1 MLQDKKN
8 NHTMVTIVFAHPWH
22 GSFNKAILDV
32 ITAKFDNS
40 GKPYHVID
48 LNKDNFNPAFSQEEL
63 AVYNQGKALDPL
75 IICYQQMIKESNEMI
90 FIFPNWWNTMP
101 AILKG
106 FFDKVLL
113 KDFAFNY
120 EGGFN
125 ALLDIRRTTVITTS
139 EKPSPN
145 FKEVIEKGFI
155 GDMLNPVGIRNA
167 TWLSCEGTSKGT
179 DEMRQAFLRKVEE
192 TV

>member
-1 MLQDKKN
+1 M
-8 NHTMVTIVFAHPWH
+8 TTIIFAHPWH
-22 GSFNKAILDV
+22 GSFNKAILDT
-32 ITAKFDNS
+32 ITSKFEQLN
-40 GKPYHVID
+40 KAYKVID
-48 LNKDNFNPAFSQEEL
+48 LHKNNFNPVFSEEEL

-75 IICYQQMIKESNEMI
+75 ILYYQEIIKSSSEMI

-125 ALLDIRRTTVITTS
+125 ALLEIEKTTVITTS
-139 EKPSPN
+139 EKPSPS
-145 FKEVIEKGFI
+145 FKNMIENGFI
-155 GDMLNPVGIRNA
+155 GDMLNPIGIRNA
-167 TWLSCEGTSKGT
+167 TWLSCEGTSRGT
-179 DEMRQAFLRKVEE
+179 DEMRKEFLKRVEE
-192 TV
+192 QV

>member
-1 MLQDKKN
+1 
-8 NHTMVTIVFAHPWH
+8 MVTIVFTHPWY

-32 ITAKFDNS
+32 ITAKLEREN
-40 GKPYHVID
+40 KAYNVID
-48 LNKDNFNPAFSQEEL
+48 LCKDRFNPVFSEEEL

-75 IICYQQMIKESNEMI
+75 ITRYQEIIKKSDEMV

-125 ALLDIRRTTVITTS
+125 ALLDINKTTVITTS
-139 EKPSPN
+139 EHPSPN
-145 FKEVIEKGFI
+145 FKNIIENGFI

-167 TWLSCEGTSKGT
+167 VWLSCEGTSKGT
-179 DEMRQAFLRKVEE
+179 DEMRKEFLKKVEE

>member
-1 MLQDKKN
+1 
-8 NHTMVTIVFAHPWH
+8 MVTIVFSHPWH

-32 ITAKFDNS
+32 ICSTLDKQN
-40 GKPYHVID
+40 KPYEVMD
-48 LNKDNFNPAFSQEEL
+48 LYKDKFNPVFSEEEL

-75 IICYQQMIKESNEMI
+75 ITRYQNIIKSSDEI
-90 FIFPNWWNTMP
+90 VFIFPNWWNTMP

-125 ALLDIRRTTVITTS
+125 ALLSIEKTTVITTS
-139 EKPSPN
+139 EHPSPN
-145 FKEVIEKGFI
+145 FRFVIENCFI

-179 DEMRQAFLRKVEE
+179 DEQRGEFLQKV
-192 TV
+192 TDHISG

>member
-1 MLQDKKN
+1 
-8 NHTMVTIVFAHPWH
+8 MVTIVFAHPWH
-22 GSFNKAILDV
+22 GSFNKAILDT
-32 ITAKFDNS
+32 ITTKFDAEN
-40 GKPYHVID
+40 KAYEIID
-48 LNKDNFNPAFSQEEL
+48 LYKDNFNPVFTEDEL
-63 AVYNQGKALDPL
+63 AVYNQGKVLDPL
-75 IICYQQMIKESNEMI
+75 ILNYQALIKRTDEMI
-90 FIFPNWWNTMP
+90 FIFPNWWNNMP

-125 ALLDIRRTTVITTS
+125 ALLEINKATLITTS

-145 FKEVIEKGFI
+145 FKNIIEAGFI
-155 GDMLNPVGIRNA
+155 GDMLNPVGIRNV

-179 DEMRQAFLRKVEE
+179 NEQRQAFLKKVEKQ
-192 TV
+192 V

>member
-1 MLQDKKN
+1 
-8 NHTMVTIVFAHPWH
+8 MVTIVFTHPWH
-22 GSFNKAILDV
+22 GSFNKAILDT
-32 ITAKFDNS
+32 ITAKLEREN
-40 GKPYHVID
+40 KAYNVID
-48 LNKDNFNPAFSQEEL
+48 LCKDKFNPVFSEEEL

-75 IICYQQMIKESNEMI
+75 VIRYQEMIKKSGEMV

-125 ALLDIRRTTVITTS
+125 ALLDIKKTTVITTS
-139 EKPSPN
+139 EHPSPN
-145 FKEVIEKGFI
+145 FKNMVENGFI

-179 DEMRQAFLRKVEE
+179 DEMRKEFLKKVEE

>member
-1 MLQDKKN
+1 
-8 NHTMVTIVFAHPWH
+8 MVTIVFSHPWH
-22 GSFNKAILDV
+22 GSFNKAILDT
-32 ITAKFDNS
+32 ITAKLAQVNR
-40 GKPYHVID
+40 PYQVID
-48 LNKDNFNPAFSQEEL
+48 LYKDNFNPVFTEEEL

-75 IICYQQMIKESNEMI
+75 ITKYHEYIAKSDEMV

-125 ALLDIRRTTVITTS
+125 PLLKIDKALVITTS

-145 FKEVIEKGFI
+145 FKNAIENGFI

-167 TWLSCEGTSKGT
+167 KWLTCEGTSKGT
-179 DEMRQAFLRKVEE
+179 DEDRLNFLEKVEKAFE
-192 TV
+192 

>member
-1 MLQDKKN
+1 
-8 NHTMVTIVFAHPWH
+8 MVTIVFAHPWH
-22 GSFNKAILDV
+22 GSFNKAILDT
-32 ITAKFDNS
+32 ITAKFDKENRA
-40 GKPYHVID
+40 YEVID
-48 LNKDNFNPAFSQEEL
+48 LNKDNFNPVFTEEEL

-75 IICYQQMIKESNEMI
+75 ILKYQEIIKKSGEMV

-125 ALLDIRRTTVITTS
+125 PLLKINKTTVITTS

-145 FKEVIEKGFI
+145 FKNVIENGFI

-167 TWLSCEGTSKGT
+167 VWLSCEGTSKGT
-179 DEMRQAFLRKVEE
+179 DEMREEFLKKVET

>member
-1 MLQDKKN
+1 
-8 NHTMVTIVFAHPWH
+8 MVTIVFAHPWH
-22 GSFNKAILDV
+22 GSFNKAILDT
-32 ITAKFDNS
+32 ITAKFDTEN
-40 GKPYHVID
+40 KAYEVVD
-48 LNKDNFNPAFSQEEL
+48 LYKDNFNPIFTEEEL

-75 IICYQQMIKESNEMI
+75 IMNYQALIKKTDEMI
-90 FIFPNWWNTMP
+90 FIFPNWWNNMP

-125 ALLDIRRTTVITTS
+125 ALLDICKATVITTS

-145 FKEVIEKGFI
+145 FKNIIEEGFI
-155 GDMLNPVGIRNA
+155 GDMLNPIGIRNV
-167 TWLSCEGTSKGT
+167 TWLSSEGTSKGT
-179 DEMRQAFLRKVEE
+179 NEQRQEFLKKVEKQ
-192 TV
+192 V

>member
-1 MLQDKKN
+1 
-8 NHTMVTIVFAHPWH
+8 MVTIVFAHPWH

-32 ITAKFDNS
+32 ITAKFDTEN
-40 GKPYHVID
+40 KPYNVID
-48 LNKDNFNPAFSQEEL
+48 LHKDKFNPVFSEEEL

-75 IICYQQMIKESNEMI
+75 IIRYHEMIKNSDEMI

-106 FFDKVLL
+106 FFDKALL

-120 EGGFN
+120 ESGFN
-125 ALLDIRRTTVITTS
+125 ALLDIKKTTVITTS

-145 FKEVIEKGFI
+145 FKDVIEKGFI

-167 TWLSCEGTSKGT
+167 IWLSCEGTSKGT
-179 DEMRQAFLRKVEE
+179 DEMRREFLKKVEE
-192 TV
+192 NV